1 MNKFL
6 FILLTLLIVSCDVDN
21 SQEDKR
27 YSEKSDTDW
36 SHSSSCNSPADPEFF
51 DFIINNMTLEQK
63 VGQIIMPDIDEVTPQ
78 EAKDYYLGSFLNG
91 GGKFPNKNKNSS
103 INDWKDLSEDF
114 YNASPIVGD
123 ITIPILWGTDAVHGH
138 NNVIGATIFPHNIGL
153 GSTMNPS
160 LIQEIGGAVAKELL
174 STGIAW
180 TFAPT
185 ITVPQNDLWGR
196 TYEGYSENPELV
208 AQLGQAMIIGL
219 QGEGDSYLDNNHVLS
234 TAKHFIGDGG
244 TLNGEDQGNT
254 VISESELKNIH
265 GLPYYF
271 AIDSCIQTIMA
282 SFNSWNGSKLH
293 GNKYLLTDVLKDK
306 MQFNG
311 LIVGDWNG
319 HGQLPGCTNSDCAA
333 SFNAGV
339 DIFMAP
345 DEWKG
350 LYVNTL
356 NQLKNGSIKEERLD
370 DAIRRILRVKNILG
384 LFDGRKPHIFN
395 ENYIG
400 SDKHREIAR
409 RSVRESIVLLKNNDN
424 VLPLNPKKHY
434 LVVGQASKDIK
445 NQMGGWTIS
454 WQGRDNL
461 NSEFPNTRSIFETIK
476 YTLEKSGGS
485 VEFSSDGSYKI
496 KPDAVIM
503 VYGEEPYAEG
513 DGDRDSIIFNN
524 PNKNFFLV
532 MKEVVSKELPIISLF
547 ISGRPLVVNRELN
560 ASNAFVQLWLPGT
573 AVEGITD
580 VIFSNK
586 DGSINHDF
594 KGKLSYSWPEKSNQ
608 LNLNLNDKNYYPLFK
623 YGYGLTYKDDINL
636 DKYNEE
642 RPQIELDEV
651 VFFIGSAFPPNNEF
665 IIESG
670 KKSKVNADFYESP
683 NKLISLRKMD
693 YLKQDDAK
701 NISFQYGINS
711 WGIEN
716 QYSDNFSYMKNGL
729 LEIKYRLNSK
739 LNIKSNSFILLESKC
754 KKNDYQIHMSG
765 DSECDV
771 VFDIS
776 KNLITSDQQE
786 WDSLNI
792 PLKCFVENGLE
803 TSSVTSMISL
813 KANIPIDID
822 IHSIKLINKSD
833 KSEIIDCSNFR
844 LAS

>member
-6 FILLTLLIVSCDVDN
+6 FILLTLLIVGCDVDN
-21 SQEDKR
+21 SEEDKR

-36 SHSSSCNSPADPEFF
+36 SHSSSCKSPADPEFF

-319 HGQLPGCTNSDCAA
+319 HGQLP
-333 SFNAGV
+333 
-339 DIFMAP
+339 
-345 DEWKG
+345 
-350 LYVNTL
+350 
-356 NQLKNGSIKEERLD
+356 
-370 DAIRRILRVKNILG
+370 DALIQ
-384 LFDGRKPHIFN
+384 
-395 ENYIG
+395 
-400 SDKHREIAR
+400 
-409 RSVRESIVLLKNNDN
+409 IVLLHLML
-424 VLPLNPKKHY
+424 VL
-434 LVVGQASKDIK
+434 
-445 NQMGGWTIS
+445 
-454 WQGRDNL
+454 
-461 NSEFPNTRSIFETIK
+461 IFLWHQT
-476 YTLEKSGGS
+476 
-485 VEFSSDGSYKI
+485 
-496 KPDAVIM
+496 
-503 VYGEEPYAEG
+503 
-513 DGDRDSIIFNN
+513 
-524 PNKNFFLV
+524 
-532 MKEVVSKELPIISLF
+532 
-547 ISGRPLVVNRELN
+547 SGRV
-560 ASNAFVQLWLPGT
+560 
-573 AVEGITD
+573 
-580 VIFSNK
+580 
-586 DGSINHDF
+586 
-594 KGKLSYSWPEKSNQ
+594 YM
-608 LNLNLNDKNYYPLFK
+608 
-623 YGYGLTYKDDINL
+623 
-636 DKYNEE
+636 
-642 RPQIELDEV
+642 
-651 VFFIGSAFPPNNEF
+651 
-665 IIESG
+665 
-670 KKSKVNADFYESP
+670 
-683 NKLISLRKMD
+683 LIL
-693 YLKQDDAK
+693 
-701 NISFQYGINS
+701 
-711 WGIEN
+711 
-716 QYSDNFSYMKNGL
+716 
-729 LEIKYRLNSK
+729 
-739 LNIKSNSFILLESKC
+739 
-754 KKNDYQIHMSG
+754 
-765 DSECDV
+765 
-771 VFDIS
+771 
-776 KNLITSDQQE
+776 
-786 WDSLNI
+786 
-792 PLKCFVENGLE
+792 
-803 TSSVTSMISL
+803 
-813 KANIPIDID
+813 
-822 IHSIKLINKSD
+822 
-833 KSEIIDCSNFR
+833 
-844 LAS
+844 